1 MQLDQTPHSETME
14 LNLKNP
20 LVFFDLE
27 TTGINISQDRIVE
40 LAMLKV
46 KPNGETEK
54 KVELVNPTIPIPE
67 EAAMIHGI
75 RDEDVKDKPTFKEMA
90 KNLAKFLEGCDLGG
104 FNIVRFDVPLLVEE
118 FLRADVDFDVSQR
131 KLVDAQKIFFLMEQR
146 TLTAAYKFYC
156 GKVLEGAHGAEA
168 DNDATYEVFKAQLE
182 RYQGQEVID
191 ASGRQLGKIENDMG
205 AIHNLIASNMVD
217 LAGRFVLNKEGIEVF
232 NFGKHKGQ
240 PVAEVLKKER
250 GYYDWMMNGDFPL
263 DTKRKLTQMKLK
275 SFQM

>member
-1 MQLDQTPHSETME
+1 MK

-27 TTGINISQDRIVE
+27 TTGINVSKDRIVE

-54 KVELVNPTIPIPE
+54 KVELVNPTVPIPE
-67 EAAMIHGI
+67 ESAMIHGI
-75 RDEDVKDKPTFKEMA
+75 RDEDVKDKPTFKEIA
-90 KNLAKFLEGCDLGG
+90 KNLAKFIEGCDLGG

-131 KLVDAQKIFFLMEQR
+131 KLIDAQKIFFLMEQR

-156 GKVLEGAHGAEA
+156 GKELVGAHGADA
-168 DNDATYEVFKAQLE
+168 DNDATYEVFQAQIE
-182 RYQGQEVID
+182 RYLGKEVTD
-191 ASGRQLGKIENDMG
+191 ASGRQLGRIENDMG
-205 AIHNLIASNMVD
+205 AIHNLVASNMVD
-217 LAGRFVLNKEGIEVF
+217 LAGRFVFDKNGVEVF

-240 PVAEVLKKER
+240 SVAEVLQKER
-250 GYYDWMMNGDFPL
+250 GYYDWMMKGDFPL
-263 DTKRKLTQMKLK
+263 DTKRKLTAIKLK
-275 SFQM
+275 NFKM

>member
-1 MQLDQTPHSETME
+1 ME

-27 TTGINISQDRIVE
+27 TTGINVSKDRIVE

-54 KVELVNPTIPIPE
+54 KVALVNPTIPIPE

-75 RDEDVKDKPTFKEMA
+75 RDEDVKDKATFKEIA
-90 KNLAKFLEGCDLGG
+90 KTLAKFLEGCDLGG

-131 KLVDAQKIFFLMEQR
+131 KLIDAQKIFFLMEQR

-156 GKVLEGAHGAEA
+156 GKTLEGAHGAEA
-168 DNDATYEVFKAQLE
+168 DNNATYEVFKAQIE
-182 RYQGQEVID
+182 RYAGQEVTD
-191 ASGRQLGKIENDMG
+191 ASGRQLGKIQNDMA
-205 AIHNLIASNMVD
+205 AIHHLVASNMVD
-217 LAGRFVLNKEGIEVF
+217 LAGRIVLNDKGVEVF
-232 NFGKHKGQ
+232 NFGKHKGR
-240 PVAEVLKKER
+240 PVTEVLDKER

-263 DTKRKLTQMKLK
+263 DTKRKLTQIKLK
-275 SFQM
+275 NFQMGR